1 MQLIILF
8 SFSFISFLF
17 TFFSVPIINKIG
29 SFHSI
34 LDEPNRKQKII
45 PLVRIGGVSMII
57 SFVLTSFFTY
67 FLTSTA
73 FKGFIINTYLFVL
86 IVGALLYFLI
96 GFLDDLF
103 TISPLKRLISQIAI
117 AIWVLVRY

>member
-1 MQLIILF
+1 
-8 SFSFISFLF
+8 
-17 TFFSVPIINKIG
+17 
-29 SFHSI
+29 
-34 LDEPNRKQKII
+34 
-45 PLVRIGGVSMII
+45 MII
-57 SFVLTSFFTY
+57 SFVLTSLFIY

-73 FKGFIINTYLFVL
+73 FKGFLFNTYLFVL

-117 AIWVLVRY
+117 AIWVISQGIKVNNILIDFSWINLNIGNIELNSFLLLLYNHFMDSRYSKRL